1 MADNDRRHEP
11 TDAQLDAAVEGA
23 RNMVESKR
31 NALVTDQ
38 DPVRQRG
45 GGGGVQG
52 AGGTAQGGSNS
63 AAGTDHSTDPA
74 AETGGPRGAGTSIS
88 RTSGGLI
95 NEDDDPRGVE
105 PDEFIKRETAVFEP
119 GSGGRKPD

>member
-1 MADNDRRHEP
+1 MKSTPPAGGAGAPVDDSSLMDVLFYTGHILAPAARMADNDRRHEP

-45 GGGGVQG
+45 GGGVQG

-88 RTSGGLI
+88 RTS
-95 NEDDDPRGVE
+95 
-105 PDEFIKRETAVFEP
+105 
-119 GSGGRKPD
+119 